1 MKYFRWTI
9 VVLLTPIS
17 ILALGVIYN
26 SFRLSQFEWGS
37 VSDWVSSTAN
47 VVMAGAA
54 LYAAWNA
61 KDWLSPGLRN
71 KGFNLAVELR
81 NKIPPMLRGIVNYNN
96 IDMMRLD
103 EFTDHIESKI
113 SHVERNKIDR
123 FSIALLPAGREKNEL
138 CKKSVNNVI
147 QSIDSS
153 IKTLEDTLKEL
164 EVFGWIL
171 KDDNKF
177 NDLIEKLR
185 KRILKL
191 RDQDDK
197 IDDLID
203 FIKKS
208 QSNGGNYKVS
218 VFISE
223 YESIKKIIYD
233 SNTSVNEDRNCL
245 IECINKCFDYKEIQD
260 PFNFK

>member
-1 MKYFRWTI
+1 MNYFKFII

-17 ILALGVIYN
+17 LFALGVIYN
-26 SFRLSQFEWGS
+26 SFRLNKFEWGS

-61 KDWLSPGLRN
+61 KDWLSSSLRN
-71 KGFNLAVELR
+71 KGFDLAVKLR
-81 NKIPPMLRGIVNYNN
+81 NEIPNMLKGIVNNNN
-96 IDMMRLD
+96 IDMIKLD
-103 EFTDHIESKI
+103 EFTDHIDSKI
-113 SHVERNKIDR
+113 SHAKKIKIDN
-123 FSIALLPAGREKNEL
+123 FAINLLPKKREKNEF
-138 CKKSVNNVI
+138 CKINVDNVI
-147 QSIDSS
+147 QSMDSS

-177 NDLIEKLR
+177 HDLIEKLKER
-185 KRILKL
+185 MLKL
-191 RDQDDK
+191 RNQDNTLDE
-197 IDDLID
+197 LIN
-203 FIKKS
+203 FIKNS
-208 QSNGGNYKVS
+208 ENNHEVR

-223 YESIKKIIYD
+223 YESIKKSISD
-233 SNTSVNEDRNCL
+233 LKTSVSQDRNDL
-245 IECINKCFDYKEIQD
+245 IECIDKCFNYKSIQD